1 MPALLA
7 HTLSIEGPD
16 AAAFAHA
23 QFSSDIQGL
32 RVGRWQWSAWLDPS
46 GRVRALLNVA
56 RPAPDRFLLLLRGG
70 RADDLARALQPYT
83 MRRRVTLTTH
93 PVRTLDDTPARPVH
107 TLHDDGTGP
116 CFGMGAY
123 AMRLGGTPDADVAGQ
138 QWRRDA
144 IGHGHPW
151 LPDATLDR
159 ILAPALDLQR
169 LGGISLDKGCFPG
182 QEIVA
187 RMHYRGGG
195 GKQHL
200 RHLRAGTGITPG
212 ATLTLAQ
219 QTVAT
224 VLDSVPGDAGDHEVL
239 AVVRDTLPHDET
251 AVEVDGSTFF
261 IRTINDLRHNQ
272 EDAGT
277 SRATKP

>member
-32 RVGRWQWSAWLDPS
+32 PVGHWQWSAWLDPR

-56 RPAPDRFLLLLRGG
+56 RPAPERFLLLLRGG

-93 PVRTLDDTPARPVH
+93 PVRTLDDAPARPMQAID
-107 TLHDDGTGP
+107 DDGTGP
-116 CFGMGAY
+116 CFGMGTY
-123 AMRLGGTPDADVAGQ
+123 AMRLGGTPDAGAAVQA
-138 QWRRDA
+138 WRREA

-151 LPDATLDR
+151 LPDDALDQ

-200 RHLRAGTGITPG
+200 RHLRTDTDIAPGT
-212 ATLTLAQ
+212 ALTRAQ

-224 VLDSVPGDAGDHEVL
+224 VLDSVPGDAGNHDVL

-251 AVEVDGSTFF
+251 PVEVGGSTIFV
-261 IRTINDLRHNQ
+261 RTINDLTNNHGNS
-272 EDAGT
+272 EA

>member
-23 QFSSDIQGL
+23 QLSSDIQSL
-32 RVGRWQWSAWLDPS
+32 RVGHWQWSAWLDPR

-56 RPAPDRFLLLLRGG
+56 RPAPDHFLLLLRGG

-93 PVRTLDDTPARPVH
+93 PVRTLDDAPAQPLH
-107 TLHDDGTGP
+107 AIHDDGTGP
-116 CFGMGAY
+116 CFGMGTY
-123 AMRLGGTPDADVAGQ
+123 TVRLGGTPDADIAGQ
-138 QWRRDA
+138 SWRHAA
-144 IGHGHPW
+144 IGRGHPW
-151 LPDATLDR
+151 LPDAALDR
-159 ILAPALDLQR
+159 ILAPALDLQN

-200 RHLRAGTGITPG
+200 RHLRASAGVTPG
-212 ATLTLAQ
+212 TTLTLAQ

-224 VLDSVPGDAGDHEVL
+224 VLDSVSDDAGNHEAL
-239 AVVRDTLPHDET
+239 AVVRDTLPHDKT
-251 AVEVDGSTFF
+251 AIEADGMTVFVS
-261 IRTINDLRHNQ
+261 TINNLRQNQ
-272 EDAGT
+272 DNTGA